1 MARPLGTRNSEMTRS
16 AIQATLLV
24 KRLQA
29 HAMGEL
35 ELTREQIKA
44 IEILLKKTLP
54 DLSSVE
60 LTGDPE
66 NPVTVQQIERVIV
79 NGQPAVINAG
89 SAD

>member
-1 MARPLGTRNSEMTRS
+1 MKHAGGRPLGSRNSEMTRS

-24 KRLQA
+24 KRLQD

-60 LTGDPE
+60 LTGDAE
-66 NPVTVQQIERVIV
+66 NPVKVQGVIELVRP
-79 NGQPAVINAG
+79 G
-89 SAD
+89 